1 MCGIS
6 VLLNEYFSYGICE
19 KSDVAE
25 RFEKGFEKGTGRGP
39 EDKRILHDT
48 SMGFRAGFHRLAING
63 WKDESSMQPIDID
76 DCILLC
82 NGEIYNWGDIYKT
95 LGINPSTKSDCE
107 AIIHLYRHFGIK
119 ETLQLLDGV
128 FSFVLFDKTKKEIY
142 VARDTYGVRPLFIA
156 FPKKHS
162 MNSAKQ
168 CIMFASEMK
177 MMVDIFTPETL
188 KKDYTIKQ
196 FTPGMYSK
204 YTTHWRGSPAKQ
216 CWSIAYNRVFSQPN
230 GFSPDLGYTLGFEHE
245 KMKMSI
251 ALTRAVQKR
260 VYNTDREIAC
270 LLSGGLDS
278 SLIAALVNKFY
289 DGELH
294 TWSIGLEGSEDLRCA
309 AIVAKHLGTT
319 HHEVVVTEKEFLDC
333 IPEVIRTIESY
344 DTTTVRASVGNWLIS
359 KKIAEQSNAKV
370 VFNGDGADE
379 VMGGYMYFHCAPNDY
394 AFDAE
399 TRRLLG
405 DIHYFDVLRSDR
417 SISSHGLEARTPFL
431 DRGFVQTYL
440 SMSPAVRNHGGN
452 DKCEKYF
459 IREVFKDAGLLPDEI
474 LWRTKEAFSDGVS
487 KKDKSW
493 FEVIQEHVEK
503 NNLGKVDIISEM
515 DRMNLTHLM
524 PETPEQVYYR
534 REFSKHYSG
543 CEKVIPYFWMPRFVE
558 AKDASART
566 LSIYAEKMKMNVIK
580 NEKNEKEEIDEKEI
594 IME

>member
-6 VLLNEYFSYGICE
+6 VLLNEYFFGELVE
-19 KSDVAE
+19 KHVVE

-63 WKDESSMQPIDID
+63 WKDDKSMQPLEID

-82 NGEIYNWGDIYKT
+82 NGEIYNWRAIYET
-95 LGINPSTKSDCE
+95 LRINPSTKSDCE
-107 AIIHLYRHFGIK
+107 VIIHLYRHFGMK
-119 ETLQLLDGV
+119 QTLQLLDGV
-128 FSFVLFDKTKKEIY
+128 FAFVLFDKANKEIY

-162 MNSAKQ
+162 MNSPKQ

-177 MMVDIFTPETL
+177 MMVDLFIPETL
-188 KKDYTIKQ
+188 EKHYTIKQ

-245 KMKMSI
+245 KTKLSL

-319 HHEVVVTEKEFLDC
+319 HHEVVVTEQEFLDC
-333 IPEVIRTIESY
+333 IPEVIRDIESY

-359 KKIAEQSNAKV
+359 KKIAEQSEAKV

-399 TRRLLG
+399 RRRLLS

-431 DRGFVQTYL
+431 DRNFVQTYL
-440 SMSPAVRNHGGN
+440 SMTILNHASHR
-452 DKCEKYF
+452 KCEKFF
-459 IREVFKDAGLLPDEI
+459 IREVFKDTGLLPDEI

-503 NNLGKVDIISEM
+503 NDLGKVDVISEM

-558 AKDASART
+558 ATDASART